1 MSFNEGNP
9 VLIDLRIKGKTVLVI
24 GGGKIGEHKVKKLVS
39 HFAKIVV
46 ISKFFTPYLKAL
58 KERGKVV
65 LIDGDLREDFE
76 LFSDNITRSD
86 LVFACTDDAQLN
98 QMVSE
103 YARKSRVL
111 VNAVD
116 LPHISDFYSP
126 ATFQKGSIRIG
137 ICTDGKSPLMSKI
150 LRERLEKV
158 IKGEDSRH
166 VELQSYSRQLLKERV
181 ANVSQRRGVLYKIYE
196 NANIR
201 SLLCQGKLEDA
212 KEIAEDV
219 IEEALTS
226 FRNQITSDHYEISK
240 T

>member
-1 MSFNEGNP
+1 MSFIEGNP
-9 VLIDLRIKGKTVLVI
+9 VLVDLRVKGKTVLVI
-24 GGGKIGEHKVKKLVS
+24 GGGKIGEHKVKKIVS
-39 HFAKIVV
+39 HFSKIVV

-98 QMVSE
+98 QTVSE
-103 YARKSRVL
+103 HARKSHVL

-116 LPHISDFYSP
+116 MPHVSDFYSP
-126 ATFQKGSIRIG
+126 ATFQKGSIRVG

-158 IKGEDSRH
+158 INAEDSHH
-166 VELQSYSRQLLKERV
+166 VELQSYSRQLLKEKV

-196 NANIR
+196 NVKIR
-201 SLLCQGKLEDA
+201 SLLRQGRLEDA
-212 KEIAEDV
+212 KEIAENV
-219 IEEALTS
+219 IEEALAS
-226 FRNQITSDHYEISK
+226 FRNQITSDQYELPN